1 MLAFFE
7 SMLKLLKF
15 QKIETDNFVFRLHY
29 KFTFPVLVL
38 FSLMLTSTQ
47 YFGNPIDCTTTGV
60 DKSIVSTYCW
70 THGTYTVQNLEG
82 VTIRAP
88 TKAEKTQMTAWHHLG
103 HAHPGIQ
110 TSDPSR
116 NRRQYYRFY
125 QWVAFV
131 LFLQGV
137 CFYGPRFIWKKMLEN
152 GKMKFLTSGMKEP
165 TLDVEE
171 KKKRV
176 LKLSLGHDKLRGKN
190 NTYAMCFFAMEI
202 LNLLNLFV
210 QMWLTD
216 IFLHGKF
223 LNYGSRVVNYVDEF
237 SMGSFDWNPMD
248 EVFPKIAKC
257 QFNKHGVGGGIQNHD
272 ALCILPLNIVNEKIY
287 LVLWW
292 WYIFL
297 SVFSALAVI
306 YRLTSIL
313 LPDLRSYMLWKSQRE
328 WSPLERICRNKPYG
342 DWFLL
347 RQMAKNVDEETFD
360 EFLDLLCKEGRYD
373 EDYGTKKTLRK
384 AQLPRSP
391 PLYSDSGNGVSN
403 PSLQTEETDF
413 SIDNRTLEKK

>member
-1 MLAFFE
+1 
-7 SMLKLLKF
+7 MLKLLKF

-29 KFTFPVLVL
+29 KVTFPVLVL

-47 YFGNPIDCTTTGV
+47 YFGNPIDCTTSGV

-70 THGTYTVQNLEG
+70 THGTYTVQNLQG
-82 VTIRAP
+82 VTNRPP
-88 TKAEKTQMTAWHHLG
+88 TQAEKEQMTARHHFG
-103 HAHPGIQ
+103 FAHPGIQ
-110 TSDPSR
+110 TSDPNR
-116 NRRQYYRFY
+116 NRRQYYTFY

-137 CFYGPRFIWKKMLEN
+137 CFYGPRLIWKRMFEN

-165 TLDVEE
+165 TLDAE
-171 KKKRV
+171 KKDRRV
-176 LKLSLGHDKLRGKN
+176 IKLKQGHDKLMGKN
-190 NTYAMCFFAMEI
+190 NTYAVTFFFMEI

-210 QMWLTD
+210 QMGITNE
-216 IFLHGKF
+216 FLQGRF
-223 LNYGSRVVNYVDEF
+223 INYGSRVLNYVHD
-237 SMGSFDWNPMD
+237 STIGSGGWNWNPMD

-272 ALCILPLNIVNEKIY
+272 AMCILPLNIVNEKIY

-292 WYIFL
+292 WYIVL
-297 SVFSALAVI
+297 SVLSAMAVL

-313 LPDLRSYMLWKSQRE
+313 LPDLRTWMLWKSQRQ
-328 WSPLERICRNKPYG
+328 WKPIDRICRNRPYG

-360 EFLDLLCKEGRYD
+360 EFLDVLSKEGSY
-373 EDYGTKKTLRK
+373 EEGYETKKPQDWMK
-384 AQLPRSP
+384 ARLPRSP

-413 SIDNRTLEKK
+413 IVDNKTMEKK